1 MEAVEA
7 REKAEQGK
15 SKEQK
20 EEDQDEVCLLAFTAT
35 LYLLYL
41 GCLFQTPKMLPQCSS
56 TTFVRFCST
65 NCY

>member
-35 LYLLYL
+35 LYLFYL
-41 GCLFQTPKMLPQCSS
+41 ACLFQAPKIRPKRSS
-56 TTFVRFCST
+56 TTFVSAVQT
-65 NCY
+65 VTV